1 MSRRY
6 ADHIT
11 VDHPG
16 PIAAFD
22 DSAPV
27 RFRWRGRSYLV
38 LNVLQHWVEIGPW
51 WLDPDTTREE
61 EYHFWRV
68 EAAMGRGAAA
78 GRGRRT
84 AGQYDLC
91 RHRSTGRWFLA
102 RAFD

>member
-11 VDHPG
+11 VDHPRS
-16 PIAAFD
+16 IAAFD
-22 DSAPV
+22 DPAPD
-27 RFRWRGRSYLV
+27 RFRWRGRAYLV
-38 LNVLQHWVEIGPW
+38 LNVLQHWVEVGPW
-51 WLDPDTTREE
+51 WLDPDTAREE

-68 EAAMGRGAAA
+68 EAATGRGQ
-78 GRGRRT
+78 RT